1 MIKSGPSGD
10 TLSVSPALA
19 QIELPPSSE
28 PLALEGTSPFVADA
42 TRLEALVRRELT
54 SVWRFLRRL
63 GLGEAEADDAAQ
75 QVFIVA
81 ARRLS
86 DIQAGRERAFL
97 LSTAVHVGQ
106 KAHRSRSRRRETDD
120 YDLVE
125 RRDST
130 PGVEEL
136 LDQRRARELL
146 DEALAALPE
155 ELRVALVLH
164 EIEGLTMAEIAQVL
178 DIAPGTVA
186 SRLRRAR
193 AKFSEHVAR
202 LDACRNKGGELR

>member
-10 TLSVSPALA
+10 TLEVNPALA
-19 QIELPPSSE
+19 HVELPPRSE
-28 PLALEGTSPFVADA
+28 PVPPLEGAAPFAADS
-42 TRLEALVRRELT
+42 TRLEALVRRELS

-81 ARRLS
+81 ARRLG
-86 DIQAGRERAFL
+86 DIQVGRERAFL

-120 YDLVE
+120 FDLLE

-130 PGVEEL
+130 PGVDEL

-146 DEALAALPE
+146 DEALSALPE
-155 ELRVALVLH
+155 ELRVALVLY
-164 EIEGLTMAEIAQVL
+164 EIEELTMAEIAQVL
-178 DIAPGTVA
+178 ELAPGTVA

-193 AKFSEHVAR
+193 ARFSEHVAR
-202 LDACRNKGGELR
+202 LDASNSPGGLR